1 MGDDSER
8 GIVMITYDALIYVAI
23 IAGYLALLYLT
34 RPIPPQPPA
43 IVTEQQPIPSPPLI
57 DSAEGDVDPGVNA
70 LPILKVNLPEQ
81 GMTKIG
87 GVFYWKREGMS

>member
-34 RPIPPQPPA
+34 RPMPPQPPA
-43 IVTEQQPIPSPPLI
+43 IVTEQQPPQSPLV
-57 DSAEGDVDPGVNA
+57 DSAEGDADPGVNA
-70 LPILKVNLPEQ
+70 LPILKINLPEQ

>member
-8 GIVMITYDALIYVAI
+8 GIVMITYDALIYVVI

-34 RPIPPQPPA
+34 RSMPPQPPA
-43 IVTEQQPIPSPPLI
+43 IVTEQQPPQSPLV
-57 DSAEGDVDPGVNA
+57 DSAEGDADPGVNA
-70 LPILKVNLPEQ
+70 LPILKINLPEQ